1 MEIYV
6 TFSLE
11 MCTEH
16 DRFICKSGIKCT
28 DKLNLCDGYNDC
40 GDNSDEGDHEF
51 CKGDLLFKPFCKS
64 LNCKFRA

>member
-1 MEIYV
+1 
-6 TFSLE
+6 

-51 CKGDLLFKPFCKS
+51 CKGELLQLIKNKLYE
-64 LNCKFRA
+64 LNKYP